1 MKLKP
6 FTTKYTDFLIVFKFS
21 LECFGNLHHMK
32 LLIVEDEPDLREEIR
47 AFLEKEN
54 FICETAASFNEAD
67 EKLAVYHYDVAL
79 VDITLPGGSGLQL
92 IGNLKKLNADTGIII
107 ISAKNSLD
115 DKLTGLDLGADDY
128 MTKPFH
134 LSELNA
140 RVKAVLRR
148 RKFDGAIQI
157 VFNEIELQPDEGIVK
172 VSGKNLVLTKK
183 EFEMLLFFISNKNR
197 LLTRESIA
205 EHLWGDNIDLAD
217 NFDFIYT
224 HINNLRKK
232 IMKNGGKDYIKTIYG
247 IGYKFTD
254 Q

>member
-1 MKLKP
+1 
-6 FTTKYTDFLIVFKFS
+6 
-21 LECFGNLHHMK
+21 MK
-32 LLIVEDEPDLREEIR
+32 LLIVEDEPALLEEIKS
-47 AFLEKEN
+47 FLEKEN
-54 FICETAASFNEAD
+54 YTCETAANFNDAE
-67 EKLAVYHYDVAL
+67 EKLAMYHYDVAL

-92 IGNLKKLNADTGIII
+92 IDNLKKLNADTGIII
-107 ISAKNSLD
+107 ISARNSLD

-128 MTKPFH
+128 ITKPFH

-148 RKFDGAIQI
+148 RKFDGATTV
-157 VFNEIELQPDEGIVK
+157 VFNEIELQPNEGTVK
-172 VSGKNLVLTKK
+172 VNGENAVLTKK
-183 EFEMLLFFISNKNR
+183 EFEMLLFFISNRNR

-232 IMKNGGKDYIKTIYG
+232 IMKIGGSDYIKTVYG

>member
-1 MKLKP
+1 
-6 FTTKYTDFLIVFKFS
+6 
-21 LECFGNLHHMK
+21 MK
-32 LLIVEDEPDLREEIR
+32 LLIVEDEPVLLEEMKN
-47 AFLEKEN
+47 FLEKEN
-54 FICETAASFNEAD
+54 YVCETVANFNDAD

-79 VDITLPGGSGLQL
+79 IDITLPGGSGLKL
-92 IGNLKKLNADTGIII
+92 IENLKCQNTDSGIII
-107 ISAKNSLD
+107 ISARNSLD
-115 DKLTGLDLGADDY
+115 DKLAGLDFGADDY
-128 MTKPFH
+128 ITKPFH

-148 RKFDGAIQI
+148 RKFDGATTII
-157 VFNEIELQPDEGIVK
+157 FNEIELLPDQGTVK
-172 VSGKNLVLTKK
+172 VNRKSLVLTKK
-183 EFEMLLFFISNKNR
+183 EFELLLFFISNKTR

-232 IMKNGGKDYIKTIYG
+232 IVKSGGKDYIKTVYG

>member
-1 MKLKP
+1 MKL
-6 FTTKYTDFLIVFKFS
+6 I
-21 LECFGNLHHMK
+21 
-32 LLIVEDEPDLREEIR
+32 IIEDEPDLREEMKN
-47 AFLEKEN
+47 FLEKEN
-54 FICETAASFNEAD
+54 YICETAAGFTEAD

-79 VDITLPGGSGLQL
+79 VDITLPGGSGLLL
-92 IGNLKKLNADTGIII
+92 IENLKKLNADTGVII
-107 ISAKNSLD
+107 ISARNSLH

-128 MTKPFH
+128 ITKPFH

-148 RKFDGAIQI
+148 RKFDGATQI
-157 VFNEIELQPDEGIVK
+157 VFNEIELQPDEGTVK
-172 VSGKNLVLTKK
+172 INGKNLALTKK
-183 EFEMLLFFISNKNR
+183 EFEMLLFFISNKNH

-232 IMKNGGKDYIKTIYG
+232 IIKTGGNDYIKTVYG
-247 IGYKFTD
+247 IGYKFSD

>member
-1 MKLKP
+1 M
-6 FTTKYTDFLIVFKFS
+6 D
-21 LECFGNLHHMK
+21 NLYHMK
-32 LLIVEDEPDLREEIR
+32 LLIVEDEPALLEEMKN
-47 AFLEKEN
+47 FLEREHYV
-54 FICETAASFNEAD
+54 CETATNFNDAD
-67 EKLAVYHYDVAL
+67 EKLSVYHYDVAL

-92 IGNLKKLNADTGIII
+92 IENLKRKNTDTGVIII
-107 ISAKNSLD
+107 TARNSLE

-128 MTKPFH
+128 ITKPFY

-148 RKFDGAIQI
+148 RKFDGSAK
-157 VFNEIELQPDEGIVK
+157 VLFNEIELLPDQGGAMVH
-172 VSGKNLVLTKK
+172 GKSLVLTKK
-183 EFEMLLFFISNKNR
+183 EFELLLFFISNKNR

-232 IMKNGGKDYIKTIYG
+232 IMKNGGNDYIKTIYG